1 LWFGV
6 VDEEGSVTRIL
17 SAAAEELASRVIG
30 CALAVHRELGPG
42 FLESIYRTAMCI
54 ELEAREIPFEVE
66 KPVLVAYRGR
76 AIPGQRVDLLVGGEV
91 VVELKAVSAIEP
103 GHVAQVLSY
112 LKTTGLRLGLV
123 INFHETLLKHGIRR
137 IVR

>member
-1 LWFGV
+1 
-6 VDEEGSVTRIL
+6 VTVREAVSAETDIL
-17 SAAAEELASRVIG
+17 VRRVIG

-42 FLESIYRTAMCI
+42 FLESIYRKAMCI

-66 KPVLVAYRGR
+66 KPILVAYRGR
-76 AIPGQRVDLLVGGEV
+76 VIPGQRVDLLVGGEV

-123 INFHETLLKHGIRR
+123 INFRETLLKHGIRR